1 MGTTT
6 DNYQRKKKLSKS
18 QMKRTQR
25 LEKSS
30 HRRYGTRK
38 KEGLNKICAKLKF
51 KWQLE
56 NARIFLV
63 ATFFLDFLDFWPPK

>member
-25 LEKSS
+25 TFSALKP
-30 HRRYGTRK
+30 RTLILIPA
-38 KEGLNKICAKLKF
+38 GLTMK
-51 KWQLE
+51 
-56 NARIFLV
+56 
-63 ATFFLDFLDFWPPK
+63 ATSALRVSFMSVSDAAGLQ

>member
-18 QMKRTQR
+18 QIKRTER

-38 KEGLNKICAKLKF
+38 KEGLNKLLILNHLKLYTI
-51 KWQLE
+51 E
-56 NARIFLV
+56 IFV
-63 ATFFLDFLDFWPPK
+63 QN

>member
-18 QMKRTQR
+18 QMKRTER

-30 HRRYGTRK
+30 
-38 KEGLNKICAKLKF
+38 
-51 KWQLE
+51 
-56 NARIFLV
+56 
-63 ATFFLDFLDFWPPK
+63 

>member
-18 QMKRTQR
+18 QMKRAER

-38 KEGLNKICAKLKF
+38 KEGLNKL
-51 KWQLE
+51 
-56 NARIFLV
+56 
-63 ATFFLDFLDFWPPK
+63 